1 MSSMENL
8 RRDVQQSCAQVVALV
23 DTDGERTL
31 AEIEKDLWSALLKL
45 ARCAVAL
52 FLARRA
58 AAPWSL
64 EYEHDGVE
72 YLFDRERQARSE
84 IGTRFGKVPFVRPV
98 GRRADRQPGPRDL
111 PIDRQLGLV
120 GGFSLG
126 TVAVVG
132 RLCAQMAFAS
142 ARSTFRSFCEWSP
155 SQRAVLRMVDAVG
168 AQARGFLEAAP
179 PPPDDGDILVIQV
192 DGRGAPMID
201 AVECERRRQPRQVQD
216 GMVRHRRRRRRRA
229 RLRPRRKSGEKS
241 KNAKVAF
248 VGVIYTLRTTDDGCE
263 GPIGKRLYAT
273 FESHAALFTWLEFEA
288 KKRGYGTK
296 RTRMLFLADGA
307 EVIWELQAQHFP
319 DAEPCLDWYHV
330 VEKLWEVGRCLHAE
344 GSPELTAWVAART
357 RDLRRRNGAKLVL
370 DALSSAYQA
379 VPKTGP
385 GSKAKR
391 EKLDQVSQHLTKHQ
405 RRINY
410 YQLRRNDLD
419 IGSGAVEGAVR
430 NLVGMRLDGPGMR
443 WSRDRSE
450 HILHLRCI
458 LLNGQWDDFVAHL
471 AERPLHLAATPTPTR
486 THDAARKVA

>member
-1 MSSMENL
+1 MPSMEKL
-8 RRDVQQSCAQVVALV
+8 RRDVQQSCAQVVAIV
-23 DTDGERTL
+23 DTDREHTL
-31 AEIEKDLWSALLKL
+31 AEIERDLWTALLKL

-58 AAPWSL
+58 ASPRSL
-64 EYEHDGVE
+64 EYQHDGVD
-72 YLFDRERQARSE
+72 YLLDRQRPARSE

-98 GRRADRQPGPRDL
+98 GRRADGRRGPRDL
-111 PIDRQLGLV
+111 PVDRQLGLV

-126 TVAVVG
+126 TVTAIG

-142 ARSTFRSFCEWSP
+142 ARSTFRGFCEWTP

-168 AQARGFLEAAP
+168 AEARGFLEAAP

-201 AVECERRRQPRQVQD
+201 AAECERRRRPRQAHAETA
-216 GMVRHRRRRRRRA
+216 RHRRRRRRRG
-229 RLRPRRKSGEKS
+229 RIRPRRKKGEKS

-273 FESHAALFTWLEFEA
+273 FESHAALFAWLEVEA
-288 KKRGYGTK
+288 RKRGYGHK
-296 RTRMLFLADGA
+296 GARTLFLADGA
-307 EVIWELQAQHFP
+307 DIIWDLQQRHFP
-319 DAEPCLDWYHV
+319 DAQPCLDWYHV

-344 GSPELTAWVAART
+344 GSSELTRWVAART
-357 RDLRRRNGAKLVL
+357 RELRRRNGAGQVL
-370 DALSSAYQA
+370 DALTAARQGI
-379 VPKTGP
+379 PKTGP
-385 GSKAKR
+385 GTKAKR
-391 EKLDQVSQHLTKHQ
+391 DKIVDVSEHLAKNQHRMQ
-405 RRINY
+405 YFR
-410 YQLRRNDLD
+410 LRHDDLD

-450 HILHLRCI
+450 HVLHLRCI
-458 LLNGQWDDFVAHL
+458 LLNGQWDQFVEYL
-471 AERPLHLAATPTPTR
+471 ARRQLRLAAAPTPTR
-486 THDAARKVA
+486 THDASRKAA